1 MKVVITLILMYL
13 LLFTAGFIAGVI
25 IESNKEVVDS
35 SPEIVYV
42 YRNECS
48 RLSYDP
54 LYVVHGMEGLI

>member
-1 MKVVITLILMYL
+1 MYL